1 MTKIQELE
9 QDLID
14 IQSALDAATNSGDTK
29 GISDFTDA
37 KKEIEDELAVERANQ
52 SSIQPTPPPMQRPMA
67 QQVPMGN
74 SQAAL
79 DNIVRTIAGIMNV
92 GSGTGVDSAQ
102 LQAAIDVYLQN
113 NKISL
118 TQLDQDILDEIKKNQ
133 IKVLEIPE
141 FAKKLTIDSKTAAIP
156 NFFDILDDILA
167 GNNVYLI
174 GEAGGGKAQPL
185 TAKILCKEGWKTF
198 ADIKVGDKVFGEDGN
213 IHEVSG
219 VFDRG
224 NKSVY
229 RCYMNDGAYTDTCDE
244 HLWHI
249 FNRNGRSKNRHQV
262 LKLSDF
268 MYKLKTKDGYANAYI
283 PIPKNISFSEKHHV
297 IHPYTM
303 GVLLGDGGLTVEN
316 AIIISNPSEE
326 IFENLI
332 LPLENRLSKN
342 NNSNNNSNKCLSY
355 RIIKSE
361 GASNNVMVAE
371 LKKVGLSG
379 KKSID
384 KFIPKEYLYDSF
396 ENRVELLQGLN
407 DTDGYTETSHFEYS
421 TSSLKL
427 AEDYCELV
435 RGLGGYAKATKR
447 TTFYTYNGNKLK
459 GQESYRISCVFPDN
473 VYPFKLSEKA
483 KKFKHPTKYK
493 VKRFFDR
500 VEYMGD
506 MDVRCISV
514 TNPSRLYITDNYI
527 VTHNT
532 YTAEVVAK
540 TLQREYVTLNC
551 SQYTSPL
558 EILGGQ
564 SVDGFKQGKL
574 IDCWKNGKIL
584 IMDEMP
590 KLDPNTAGL
599 FNDALAKSSKTRP
612 DADAKIN
619 SANPDEAPISRAKD
633 FGIIATG
640 NIYPNS
646 KVPTQY
652 RGNNQQDLSLLDR
665 FSGSVYYTEFDN
677 TTDQIMTRFK
687 FLYDFLVGNYYEFI
701 NAKKNRKT
709 LPTPRGLRTII
720 SADDAKN
727 LALVSYRT
735 EIAFRVAFE
744 FQLVRAIAKKSGQN
758 VEDNGKTLL
767 KTFQSYMV
775 AFRESTDKYDKII
788 RETGYTDNYIQLMV
802 DDAIKSIISTPSGFL
817 DSLNDK
823 VKETASPM
831 YQRYEDFYVGQAKIK
846 P

>member
-1 MTKIQELE
+1 MATKQELL
-9 QDLID
+9 QKLNDLTD
-14 IQSALDAATNSGDTK
+14 ALDAVPDEFKAD
-29 GISDFTDA
+29 IQ
-37 KKEIEDELAVERANQ
+37 KEIDETQAKIDSLNIVAAPP
-52 SSIQPTPPPMQRPMA
+52 SAPTPSPAPVSAPQMPQMGGASSPILNSIVSTMA
-67 QQVPMGN
+67 NMMTM
-74 SQAAL
+74 AA
-79 DNIVRTIAGIMNV
+79 
-92 GSGTGVDSAQ
+92 GSGADDAS
-102 LQAAIDVYLQN
+102 LQAAIERYRKA
-113 NKISL
+113 NKIK
-118 TQLDQDILDEIKKNQ
+118 LDELDAEILEEIKKNQ
-133 IKVLEIPE
+133 TIMLQIPE
-141 FAKKLTIDSKTAAIP
+141 FSKPIEINRATALIP
-156 NFFDILDDILA
+156 NFFDIIDDILA

-198 ADIKVGDKVFGEDGN
+198 SDIKVGDKVFGEDGN

-224 NKSVY
+224 TKSVY

-249 FNRNGRSKNRHQV
+249 FNRNGRSKNRHKV

-268 MYKLKTKDGYANAYI
+268 MDKIKTKDGNANAYI

-303 GVLLGDGGLTVEN
+303 GVLLGDAGLSAEN
-316 AIIISNPSEE
+316 NISITNPSEE
-326 IFENLI
+326 IFENLV
-332 LPLENRLSKN
+332 LPLENKLSKN
-342 NNSNNNSNKCLSY
+342 TNPNKCLTY

-407 DTDGYTETSHFEYS
+407 DTDGYTNTPHFEYS
-421 TSSLKL
+421 TSSLQL

-459 GQESYRISCVFPDN
+459 GQDSYRISCVFPEN

-493 VKRFFDR
+493 VKRFFDK
-500 VEYMGD
+500 VEYKGKME
-506 MDVRCISV
+506 VRCISV

-532 YTAEVVAK
+532 YTAEQVAK
-540 TLQREYVTLNC
+540 TLKRDYVTLNC

-574 IDCWKNGKIL
+574 IDCWKKGKIL

-619 SANPDEAPISRAKD
+619 SANPDEAPIERAKD
-633 FGIIATG
+633 FAIIATG
-640 NIYPNS
+640 NIYPNQ
-646 KVPTQY
+646 PPPPQY

-677 TTDQIMTRFK
+677 NTDQETTRFD
-687 FLYDFLVGNYYEFI
+687 FLYQFLVGNYYEYI
-701 NAKKNRKT
+701 NARKNK
-709 LPTPRGLRTII
+709 LPLPVPRGLRTII
-720 SADDAKN
+720 DANNLKN
-727 LALVSYRT
+727 LSLVSYRT
-735 EIAFRVAFE
+735 NISFRVAFE
-744 FQLVRAIAKKSGQN
+744 FELVRAIAKKNGQS
-758 VEDNGKTLL
+758 VVDGGKTLL
-767 KTFQSYMV
+767 KTFKSYMV
-775 AFRESTDKYDKII
+775 AFRETTDAYDKII
-788 RETGYTDNYIQLMV
+788 RETGYTDSYIQNMI
-802 DDAIKSIISTPSGFL
+802 DDVISKILSSGNGFL
-817 DSLNDK
+817 DSLNPL
-823 VKETASPM
+823 VKENASRI
-831 YQRYEDFYVGQAKIK
+831 YGRYEDFYVGQSEVK